1 MFWAGVK
8 ARVKELLERDPVPGV
23 DYALTEL
30 VHCKS
35 EKEQGVPEALD
46 YCVSRY
52 FRKVLAASSARVI
65 VGLGKMAKDVIRS
78 EFQLSEEKNVYG
90 PLDFLS
96 RQIIVTFLP
105 HPNARMVRSFDKIIN
120 KDELIKLRS
129 LIN

>member
-1 MFWAGVK
+1 
-8 ARVKELLERDPVPGV
+8 V

-35 EKEQGVPEALD
+35 GKEQGVPEALD

-52 FRKVLAASSARVI
+52 FRKVLTASGARVI

-78 EFQLSEEKNVYG
+78 EFQLSEEKAVYG

-120 KDELIKLRS
+120 KDKLIKLRS